1 MSQWLCKTILSD
13 LALYTFHRTFGLL
26 WHLDRCC
33 PFTEVLLNTPYWC
46 SMYESVC
53 KCMGSV
59 DLMCPVGFHSHR
71 AQSYSY
77 SPLGCVCERGD
88 VWVCVCVLLCDIET
102 NASVRLCVCF
112 GTHKRIHFWD
122 DIPTES
128 SLPQPPSCC
137 RNTAS
142 AAYPR
147 CNWCF
152 IWSGLVQ
159 GRCSGGPT
167 ADDSSVTVTGS
178 NVQSGGPCSCHVQSD
193 WRVISH
199 LLSGSTGLSCYP
211 SLVFNN
217 TVEYYV
223 PISNKMICLLH
234 ITYQIVPQP
243 VCSTNHSQANRSRY
257 VLISE

>member
-33 PFTEVLLNTPYWC
+33 PFTEGLLNTPYWC

-53 KCMGSV
+53 NCMGSV

-152 IWSGLVQ
+152 IWRGLVQ

-167 ADDSSVTVTGS
+167 TDDSLSPGEMS
-178 NVQSGGPCSCHVQSD
+178 NQED
-193 WRVISH
+193 LARVMSNQIDGWSLIFFLCLITPWNTMVLSLTRWYLYCT
-199 LLSGSTGLSCYP
+199 LL
-211 SLVFNN
+211 
-217 TVEYYV
+217 
-223 PISNKMICLLH
+223 IK
-234 ITYQIVPQP
+234 
-243 VCSTNHSQANRSRY
+243 
-257 VLISE
+257 